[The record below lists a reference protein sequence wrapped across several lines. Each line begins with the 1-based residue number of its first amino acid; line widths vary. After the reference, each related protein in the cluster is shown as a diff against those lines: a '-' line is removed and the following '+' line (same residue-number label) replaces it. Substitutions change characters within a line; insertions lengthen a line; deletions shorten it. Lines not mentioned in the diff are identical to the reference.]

1 MANYR
6 YRAQGADGKIVSGK
20 LPANSEQDL
29 HNKLRDTGL
38 MLLDYKSSEKSK
50 RYKALK
56 SKALADYSRQIG
68 TLLRA
73 GVSLVKALQIMS
85 EDESV
90 TEYERSVYR
99 EVTTYVIQG
108 VPLSDSMRNLPGV
121 FPPLIINM
129 YKAAE
134 ESGKLDATALRMA
147 DQYTREERL
156 NAKIKSAMTYPKI
169 LGVLIIVVV
178 AIIFG
183 FVLPQFK
190 PMFDQMDSLPFTTKV
205 MMAISSFVGKY
216 WYTLFIAAAVI
227 WLLIY
232 FLKKIPI
239 VVYYFDKFK
248 IRAPKI
254 GKLFKIIYTARFA
267 RTLNSLY
274 SSGIPIVTCLSI
286 AKTTIGNKYIES
298 QFDDVIASVQAGNTL
313 TVSLQDVDGFIN
325 KLTSSINVG
334 EEAGSLDSM
343 LASIAEDLEFE
354 SDKAITQ
361 MVAYIEPVM
370 IVVMAAVV
378 GFIILSVITPIYQS
392 YQTIGSS

>member
-1 MANYR
+1 M
-6 YRAQGADGKIVSGK
+6 I
-20 LPANSEQDL
+20 
-29 HNKLRDTGL
+29 H
-38 MLLDYKSSEKSK
+38 
-50 RYKALK
+50 
-56 SKALADYSRQIG
+56 
-68 TLLRA
+68 
-73 GVSLVKALQIMS
+73 
-85 EDESV
+85 
-90 TEYERSVYR
+90 
-99 EVTTYVIQG
+99 
-108 VPLSDSMRNLPGV
+108 
-121 FPPLIINM
+121 
-129 YKAAE
+129 
-134 ESGKLDATALRMA
+134 
-147 DQYTREERL
+147 
-156 NAKIKSAMTYPKI
+156 
-169 LGVLIIVVV
+169 
-178 AIIFG
+178 
-183 FVLPQFK
+183 
-190 PMFDQMDSLPFTTKV
+190 
-205 MMAISSFVGKY
+205 
-216 WYTLFIAAAVI
+216 W
-227 WLLIY
+227 
-232 FLKKIPI
+232 
-239 VVYYFDKFK
+239 VYYFDKFK
-248 IRAPKI
+248 IKAPKI